1 MKMSHS
7 ILVTAINLIAKS
19 DFIYTDG
26 MALNAGKMSTLMLQ
40 ITFVKK
46 V

>member
-1 MKMSHS
+1 MSHS

-19 DFIYTDG
+19 DFIYTNG